1 MSDAEI
7 ITGKVRSPDGLKG
20 SVTNEASV
28 VGSVQSVASI
38 KATKIAVGEF
48 YDKIDFFDGDY
59 DVTPKAYEQTILET
73 KGLCMKDNVVILEVP
88 YFETSNLQNGYTV
101 YIGSEV

>member
-1 MSDAEI
+1 MSNAEI
-7 ITGKVRSPDGLKG
+7 ITGKVHSVSTIKG
-20 SVTNEASV
+20 SITNRASV
-28 VGSVQSVASI
+28 VGSVQSVASV
-38 KATKIAVGEF
+38 KAAKIAVGEF

-59 DVTPKAYEQTILET
+59 MVTPKAYEQTVLET
-73 KGLCMKDNVVILEVP
+73 DGLCMKDNVIILEVP